1 MFAAFDAPDGVLSC
15 SRRNESTTA
24 PQSLT
29 LLNSRFMLEQ
39 ARALASKVT
48 TIDEAWWR
56 ILDRD
61 PTPQESVAATE
72 FIDKQTTR
80 LGSNPSALAE
90 LARGLMN
97 TNEFLYVD

>member
-1 MFAAFDAPDGVLSC
+1 MWVRQGRTCQDPMFASFDAPDGVLSC

-39 ARALASKVT
+39 ARALALKVT
-48 TIDEAWWR
+48 TVDEAWWR

-61 PTPQESVAATE
+61 PTPQEHVAATE

-80 LGSNPSALAE
+80 LGSKPPALAD
-90 LARGLMN
+90 LGP
-97 TNEFLYVD
+97 